1 LNTEV
6 NRVMQL
12 PEVQARLP
20 KEGLRHVAMTSQ
32 QFGDFVRS
40 EKEKWA
46 PIVKAT
52 GAKAD

>member
-1 LNTEV
+1 
-6 NRVMQL
+6 MQL

-20 KEGLRHVAMTSQ
+20 KEGLRFVAMTPQ
-32 QFGDFVRS
+32 QFGEFVKS
-40 EKEKWA
+40 EKDKWA